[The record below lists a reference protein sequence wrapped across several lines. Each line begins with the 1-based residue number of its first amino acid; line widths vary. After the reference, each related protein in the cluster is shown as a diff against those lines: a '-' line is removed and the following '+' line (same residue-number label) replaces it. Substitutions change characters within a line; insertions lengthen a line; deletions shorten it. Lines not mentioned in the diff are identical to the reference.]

1 MVMKSTTK
9 RTVIAEGR
17 EITYQLEQKPVKN
30 LNLRI
35 CKDGSV
41 HVSANRFVSPLEVD
55 AFVVNKGA
63 YVLRAIDKFREM
75 SLCRPQAK
83 RYISGETFYIQGRGL
98 RLSVA
103 QASRDAISSDGIY
116 IYLSVKNPEDFE
128 KKRRIVTKFLDGQC
142 KAVYGEILNELY
154 PLFRKYGVTMPA
166 LRIRDMKTRWGSC
179 LAKKGVIT
187 LNKRLIE
194 APRNCIEYVV
204 MHELCH
210 FIHPNHSKQFYSF
223 LAMLMPDWRE
233 RKIILDKSAAY
244 WL

>member
-1 MVMKSTTK
+1 MVAENITK

-17 EITYQLEQKPVKN
+17 KITYQLEQKPVKN

-41 HVSANRFVSPLEVD
+41 HVSANRFVSPIEVD
-55 AFVVNKGA
+55 TFVVSKGT
-63 YVLRAIDKFREM
+63 YVLRAIDKFQEIALY
-75 SLCRPQAK
+75 SSQPK

-103 QASRDAISSDGIY
+103 QASRDTISSDGIY
-116 IYLSVKNPEDFE
+116 IYLSVKNPSDFE
-128 KKRRIVTKFLDGQC
+128 KKQRMVINFLGCQC
-142 KAVYGEILNELY
+142 KTVYSGILNELY
-154 PLFRKYGVTMPA
+154 PLFRKYGVALPV
-166 LRIRDMKTRWGSC
+166 LRIRDMETRWGSC
-179 LAKKGVIT
+179 LAKKGIIT

-194 APRNCIEYVV
+194 APRNCIEYVI

-223 LAMLMPDWRE
+223 LSMLMPDWRE
-233 RKIILDKSAAY
+233 RKATLDSTAAY